1 MEQKKLNQ
9 LLSELRNQD
18 YSTLLGSIVSY
29 NSDPQLIECDEDAEP
44 LANSIMADGSLVYAR
59 TSDNVDDWQALCNSL
74 DLTDATVIYEI
85 VNTNDC
91 GLNCTFI
98 LNGDF

>member
-1 MEQKKLNQ
+1 MEQEKLNQ
-9 LLSELRNQD
+9 LLSDLKNQD

-29 NSDPQLIECDEDAEP
+29 NSEP

-98 LNGDF
+98 LKGDK